1 MFFCFLIFYLFYS
14 RNNYIILIKN
24 RRSFTRENNM
34 KRFLYIPIILLL
46 CVGAGLGLEYYLTK
60 GGTGVFDIAELV
72 NGMFVPL
79 FAVAGTGSYV
89 IYALNHAL
97 DKKEKPKLGSKTK
110 EGVDLSQYFD
120 SHWISEKELQTQKQF
135 MYCTWDNLG
144 NSPDGI
150 VIRSQVKNNRLH
162 INMYKAIHAMIIG
175 TTGVGKTQKYI
186 EPSIQILSSTR
197 TKPSMVITDPKAEL
211 YEHHANKL
219 RKEGYDVKSF
229 NLRKPYESDRWN
241 PMENSFNLYH
251 KAFEIYDKVVTH
263 VGINPADLGLR
274 IIAEEYENEW
284 YEYNGIAYPNKEALD
299 NDLSSKKAE
308 MIDMAEN
315 ELREIASNLCPV
327 DPNSKEQSWDRG
339 AQEFIYGT
347 MLAMLEDSNNPE
359 LGMTVDKFNFYNLA
373 KICNYKDPD
382 PENPYK
388 TLRQYFTGRDKFSKV
403 LSLVSTAVNNAPVT
417 TKSYMGIVSAH
428 MSVFNDSGMC
438 FATSANEID
447 FSNFS
452 EKPTALFIIFPDEKV
467 NRHGIVTLLIS
478 QTYKRLIELAEKYP
492 GGELPRTC
500 YFLLDEFGNL
510 PKIDKID
517 SIVTVSRSRKIYFSL
532 IIQSYSQLYS
542 KYGNDVADTLK
553 GNCPIKIFIG
563 TDDAKTCEEFSK
575 TCGDI
580 TLQTT
585 STSESKQKDK
595 DGKETP
601 NKSVST
607 SVTSRPLIYPDELR
621 HLSKGDGTGEMVV
634 FILNEFPIRTL
645 SNPYWQTLQFDHTRA
660 SDKYVIARALNEEK
674 VAYSISER
682 NDKILHQRPFPNR
695 PINF

>member
-1 MFFCFLIFYLFYS
+1 
-14 RNNYIILIKN
+14 
-24 RRSFTRENNM
+24 M
-34 KRFLYIPIILLL
+34 KRLLFTPLIALL
-46 CVGAGLGLEYYLTK
+46 CLAAGIGVEYYVSF
-60 GGTGVFDIAELV
+60 GGTGAFDIATLAS
-72 NGMFVPL
+72 GTFVSL
-79 FAVAGTGSYV
+79 FIVVGTGSYL
-89 IYALNHAL
+89 IFALNHAL
-97 DKKEKPKLGSKTK
+97 DKKDKPKLGAKTK
-110 EGVDLSQYFD
+110 EGKDLSQYFD
-120 SHWISEKELQTQKQF
+120 SHWITEKELQTQKQF
-135 MYCTWDNLG
+135 MYCTWESLG

-162 INMYKAIHAMIIG
+162 INMVKPIHTMIIG

-219 RKEGYDVKSF
+219 RKEGYDVKAF
-229 NLRKPYESDRWN
+229 NLRKPYESARWN
-241 PMENSFNLYH
+241 PMENSYNLYQN
-251 KAFEIYDKVVTH
+251 AFKIFDKVVTH
-263 VGINPADLGLR
+263 VGVNPADLGLR
-274 IIAEEYENEW
+274 IIADEYENEW
-284 YEYNGIAYPNKEALD
+284 FEFNGIAYPNKDSLD
-299 NDLSSKKAE
+299 TDLLSKKAE
-308 MIDMAEN
+308 MIDLAEN

-327 DPNSKEQSWDRG
+327 DPNKQEQSWDRG

-347 MLAMLEDSNNPE
+347 MLAMLEDSVNPE
-359 LGMTVDKFNFYNLA
+359 LDMTKEKFNFYNLA
-373 KICNYKDPD
+373 KICDFRDPD
-382 PENPYK
+382 PENPYR

-403 LSLVSTAVNNAPVT
+403 LSLVSTAVNNAPTT
-417 TKSYMGIVSAH
+417 TKSYMGIVTAH

-467 NRHGIVTLLIS
+467 NRHSIVTLMIS

-492 GGELPRTC
+492 KGELPRTC

-517 SIVTVSRSRKIYFSL
+517 SIVTVSRSRKIFFSL
-532 IIQSYSQLYS
+532 IVQSYSQLNS

-553 GNCPIKIFIG
+553 SNCPIKIFIG

-575 TCGDI
+575 ICGDI

-621 HLSKGDGTGEMVV
+621 HLSKADGTGEMIV

-645 SNPYWQTLQFDHTRA
+645 SNPYWQTLQFDHSRA
-660 SDKYVIARALNEEK
+660 SDNYVIARKLDEEK
-674 VAYSISER
+674 VAYSIADR
-682 NDKILHQRPFPNR
+682 NDKILHNKPFSSR
-695 PINF
+695 PIDF